1 VIRDACVHA
10 HARITHPTVQPDCAA
25 LPDACWQRLTNNR
38 GALCSTADNAWLVGL
53 ALWIPVQVINFRWV
67 PVAHQ
72 ASFVTFIATA
82 WKTFLSIM
90 FHREEAEEEETTA
103 ATTTEEL
110 RHPSSNSSSG
120 STGGKP
126 GIMSDDME
134 GHGAD
139 AAAVHRLVQEQ
150 QAEIDR
156 LRLQTAEMHQLRAEL
171 EQLRSHVQRK
181 PPSMQ
186 PGAVGG

>member
-1 VIRDACVHA
+1 
-10 HARITHPTVQPDCAA
+10 
-25 LPDACWQRLTNNR
+25 
-38 GALCSTADNAWLVGL
+38 
-53 ALWIPVQVINFRWV
+53 
-67 PVAHQ
+67 
-72 ASFVTFIATA
+72 
-82 WKTFLSIM
+82 M

-103 ATTTEEL
+103 ATTTEE
-110 RHPSSNSSSG
+110 PSSNSSSG
-120 STGGKP
+120 STGGKA